1 MAILGGAP
9 FQQPAG
15 SRASHTN
22 LWDTTG
28 ASRTAKGRPASP
40 AATGPT
46 IPSPPH
52 LRQRGRPRLPAGR
65 APPRP
70 VHRHHLPALHRRPP
84 RIHVPRRRHRLPDQ
98 PDPGMEHIREPRRAA
113 RPRPPLDQP
122 REQHVTDQTWICSDQ
137 GVHYTALLP
146 RQTRRT
152 RGTAIHEPQGLLLG
166 QRTNRELLGS
176 PQGTNRPD
184 RPPHP
189 KPGHPNSRRLHP
201 LPQRKTR
208 TGQTRMPPRNTKPH
222 SQPDPLSEIRDPC
235 YLLKVFIVGYTGEFL
250 AGDYLVFLRHL
261 VRMSLERW
269 NWQRCQS
276 DAGKHDTHGL
286 LDAFFAS
293 DCLCLL
299 RHGQFHRLSRK
310 AAAAIVRDTISSE
323 PTPIQSR
330 AERCSAFRLTYDEGG

>member
-52 LRQRGRPRLPAGR
+52 LRQRGRPRTPGR
-65 APPRP
+65 AGPAASCPPTSP
-70 VHRHHLPALHRRPP
+70 TCPAPP
-84 RIHVPRRRHRLPDQ
+84 PATDSCTPA
-98 PDPGMEHIREPRRAA
+98 PSSTA
-113 RPRPPLDQP
+113 RPTGSWHGTYPRASPGRSSSDTLDQP
-122 REQHVTDQTWICSDQ
+122 GEQHVTDQTWICSDQ
-137 GVHYTALLP
+137 GVHYTAHLP

-152 RGTAIHEPQGLLLG
+152 RCTAIHEPQGQLLG
-166 QRTNRELLGS
+166 QRTDRELLGS

-222 SQPDPLSEIRDPC
+222 SQPDPLSEIKGPC

-286 LDAFFAS
+286 LDAF
-293 DCLCLL
+293 
-299 RHGQFHRLSRK
+299 SRRT
-310 AAAAIVRDTISSE
+310 V
-323 PTPIQSR
+323 
-330 AERCSAFRLTYDEGG
+330 CVC